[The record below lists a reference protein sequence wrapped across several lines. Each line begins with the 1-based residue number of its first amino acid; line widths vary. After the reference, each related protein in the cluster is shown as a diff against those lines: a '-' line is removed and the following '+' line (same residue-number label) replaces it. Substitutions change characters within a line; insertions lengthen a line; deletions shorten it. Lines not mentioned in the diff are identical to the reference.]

1 MAQQIARGIV
11 LDPAYLGANGDAV
24 TLSAELRAFL
34 SSRGFNA
41 GGAPAATCVHHVQA
55 VAAEEWVIP
64 HNFSPRPPN
73 VVLQDADGVP
83 FLTDLVYET
92 GVLRVLLPG
101 SPTAGTAWLT

>member
-1 MAQQIARGIV
+1 MQQIARGIV
-11 LDPAYLGANGDAV
+11 LDPDYLGADGDAV
-24 TLSAELRAFL
+24 TLSVDLRAFL
-34 SSRGFNA
+34 SSRGFNRSA
-41 GGAPAATCVHHVQA
+41 VPAATHVQHVQA
-55 VAAEEWVIP
+55 VASEEWVIP

-73 VVLQDADGVP
+73 VVLQDETGAP